1 MTRYFLN
8 PWMLLALTG
17 VLIPVIIELLF
28 RRRRRQVELP
38 TIRYLLK
45 SRAEKKIRRQDRLLL
60 LVRCM
65 VPLVLAAAIARPM
78 LAPEGAAVAR
88 SRHVV
93 LVMDESVSMGQQV
106 GVSVAFALAKK
117 KASRLIRVLPKGT
130 TLTLITMGPVP
141 EVKLDRTEDLYA
153 AAERME
159 AMHISHGVGTL
170 ADVLPL
176 VRRAMAT
183 GERDEERELWVF
195 SDFQKTTWLRKS
207 ADGSDPVRGLRE
219 LRAQG
224 EVFVVDVGGERP
236 FNLFLTALAPEEPLV
251 VTDRTVRFRG
261 TVEAKGTPPDGEPR
275 ATLTFL
281 VDGDKKSMQ
290 EVTLKGGRAD
300 VTFAHRFATP
310 GEHLVELGV
319 EGDTHRLDNRRFYL
333 ASVPESLKVLVLDEA
348 SAGGRLS
355 AEARYLSAA
364 IAPRERPGL
373 DRASIFSTKVAHP
386 AEVIREDLAS
396 YAAVIVLSME
406 RVPPDLVAKLEPYV
420 REGGSAV
427 LFLGGRV
434 NPWEYNERLHREGA
448 GVLPVRL
455 ESSQAAPGDGTLG
468 IRVAAGGH
476 RAFAYFGDRDAL
488 VDAGVT
494 RFMSLAGKTDAEVI
508 AYFTSGKPA
517 VVEKTVGR
525 GRVVAFCTAAGP
537 PENLLA
543 ADADY
548 PVMLQELLR
557 YLAGTPDAAVNLD
570 DGATFHQEVLISAQ
584 HLVLRKPDNT
594 KVRLTPVKTGDD
606 RLAVSFDGTDRM
618 GEYRIEAQPG
628 VLARTR

>member
-117 KASRLIRVLPKGT
+117 KVSRLIRVLPKGT

-153 AAERME
+153 AAERVE

-207 ADGSDPVRGLRE
+207 ADGSDPVRD
-219 LRAQG
+219 
-224 EVFVVDVGGERP
+224 F
-236 FNLFLTALAPEEPLV
+236 
-251 VTDRTVRFRG
+251 
-261 TVEAKGTPPDGEPR
+261 PDI
-275 ATLTFL
+275 
-281 VDGDKKSMQ
+281 
-290 EVTLKGGRAD
+290 
-300 VTFAHRFATP
+300 
-310 GEHLVELGV
+310 
-319 EGDTHRLDNRRFYL
+319 
-333 ASVPESLKVLVLDEA
+333 
-348 SAGGRLS
+348 AG
-355 AEARYLSAA
+355 
-364 IAPRERPGL
+364 
-373 DRASIFSTKVAHP
+373 
-386 AEVIREDLAS
+386 
-396 YAAVIVLSME
+396 
-406 RVPPDLVAKLEPYV
+406 
-420 REGGSAV
+420 
-427 LFLGGRV
+427 
-434 NPWEYNERLHREGA
+434 
-448 GVLPVRL
+448 
-455 ESSQAAPGDGTLG
+455 
-468 IRVAAGGH
+468 
-476 RAFAYFGDRDAL
+476 
-488 VDAGVT
+488 
-494 RFMSLAGKTDAEVI
+494 
-508 AYFTSGKPA
+508 
-517 VVEKTVGR
+517 
-525 GRVVAFCTAAGP
+525 
-537 PENLLA
+537 
-543 ADADY
+543 
-548 PVMLQELLR
+548 
-557 YLAGTPDAAVNLD
+557 
-570 DGATFHQEVLISAQ
+570 
-584 HLVLRKPDNT
+584 
-594 KVRLTPVKTGDD
+594 
-606 RLAVSFDGTDRM
+606 
-618 GEYRIEAQPG
+618 
-628 VLARTR
+628 